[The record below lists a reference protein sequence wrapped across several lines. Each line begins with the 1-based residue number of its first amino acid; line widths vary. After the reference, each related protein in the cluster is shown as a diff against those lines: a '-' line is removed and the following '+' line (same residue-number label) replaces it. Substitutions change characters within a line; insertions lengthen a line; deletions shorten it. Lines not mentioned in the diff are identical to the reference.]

1 MRLIE
6 KSQDIL
12 SKELDVFSLLNKINE
27 TWGMLKNFQDKD
39 NKMLMAYSKDR
50 ALQLTESD

>member
-27 TWGMLKNFQDKD
+27 TWGMLKTFQDKD
-39 NKMLMAYSKDR
+39 NKLLMAYSKDR
-50 ALQLTESD
+50 AL